1 MRVKKPL
8 IVASLPIM
16 SVDDLE
22 RVKHIRDADL
32 IELRLDYL
40 RNPLSIDPRD
50 LAQYRDR
57 IIITIRETSEGGV
70 NSVDGRRKA
79 EYLERLYELG
89 VLYDVEAS
97 FIEKYSVPYKG
108 KIVSAHYMDQMPP
121 LEHLEALVN
130 RYAREALILKI
141 ALIASRGYRGVLAR
155 LLDMGY
161 DNIAVMP
168 LGSDPSVSMDRIA
181 LSLMG
186 SRLLYGYVDKP
197 TAPGQMHYR
206 EAIDIINCIMGKSYK
221 SLGTEVFKYSYY
233 NFCS

>member
-22 RVKHIRDADL
+22 RVKSIRDADL

-40 RNPLSIDPRD
+40 KNPLSIDPRD
-50 LAQYRDR
+50 LVQYRDR
-57 IIITIRETSEGGV
+57 IIVTIRETSEGGV
-70 NSVDGRRKA
+70 NGVDGRRKA

-97 FIEKYSVPYKG
+97 FVERYSVPYKG
-108 KIVSAHYMDQMPP
+108 RIVSAHYVDQIPP
-121 LEHLEALVN
+121 LEHLEALVS

-168 LGSDPSVSMDRIA
+168 LGSDPSVLMDRIA

-186 SRLLYGYVDKP
+186 SRLLYGYVDRP

-206 EAIDIINCIMGKSYK
+206 EAIDIINRIMGKK
-221 SLGTEVFKYSYY
+221 I
-233 NFCS
+233 